1 MDIRI
6 LDAFIVVANE
16 ENITRAA
23 QLLNIT
29 QPALSRQLMN
39 LEEELGVKLF
49 QRGKHNIHLTEEGL
63 LLKRRAQ
70 ELVNLAER
78 TKLELTQS
86 GDDLNGEIVIGCN
99 ESQAVNELVV
109 MISAFRKKYPAV
121 QFQLQSGNNNEFKEQ
136 LEQGTIDIGLLVEP
150 VDIGKYAYARLENKD
165 EWGILVHEDYD
176 LARLNSVHSEELVGI
191 PMITIIDEVIHK
203 ELTMWSGENAVKM
216 MPVAHYNLL
225 SNAALLVRA
234 KEGIAVCQRP
244 SCYFDNLRFVPFE
257 PKLELGAVLAWKGNQ
272 KFSRVSAAFL
282 DYIKKCKN
290 SIEIDKK

>member
-16 ENITRAA
+16 ENITKAA

-49 QRGKHNIHLTEEGL
+49 HRGKHNIHLTEEGL

-121 QFQLQSGNNNEFKEQ
+121 RFQLQSGNNNEIKEQ

-150 VDIGKYAYARLENKD
+150 VDISKYAYARLDNKD
-165 EWGILVHEDYD
+165 EWGVLVHEDYD
-176 LARLNSVHSEELVGI
+176 LARLNSVHSEDIVGI

-203 ELTMWSGENAVKM
+203 ELSMWSGENAAKM
-216 MPVAHYNLL
+216 VPIAHYNLL
-225 SNAALLVRA
+225 SNAALLVKA

-244 SCYFDNLRFVPFE
+244 SSYFDNLRFVPFE

-282 DYIKKCKN
+282 CYIKKCKK
-290 SIEIDKK
+290 SIEVDKK